1 MNTPI
6 SNNDFIRETI
16 GLLFANK
23 DLIIKIF
30 AVFAVLALIAPLVQ
44 TKKFM
49 VTGEIIILAKKLHQ
63 GGGHGEYIASG
74 STAKSIPVSLTD
86 METESNILRS
96 LSLQKTAVEELIDQ
110 GIIILEPGLIERLT
124 PSFLEPDDEALIKK
138 KLVEDFTF
146 YIFNDIEIAPIPGS
160 NIISIIY
167 EGEAPELGRDVVA
180 RLMQLYLKKRRELV
194 LAQAPEDFFGNKK
207 ELFKQRLRELENKRL
222 DLFNRNSVSDPE
234 SELALTLDNINDEE
248 NELNQLRDTRLE
260 NQQWLTYLGEQLNT
274 LKAADITQSTFPF
287 SFGGGGS
294 ISDET
299 YIDSEMKEE
308 SRQIAELHTEY
319 ANAKLS
325 FKADSI
331 KITKLVRRIKLQKE
345 RLVTLIDNRI
355 TERGHGIKVLDTLIQ
370 SKLDRIET
378 FNQRAELLKRVA
390 SEDADIDTELN
401 AVNDA
406 YFKYSQFYEEKR
418 SEQFAQLDELTNVKI
433 LSLPAVPLE
442 PSSLNPL
449 IVMIIILITG
459 GMSAVTLVFLQEFF
473 DSRFKFKSQL
483 EQELGLPV
491 IAVFDDTD
499 SNHALLVTENVS

>member
-1 MNTPI
+1 MNSPI

-23 DLIIKIF
+23 ALIVKVCIVF
-30 AVFAVLALIAPLVQ
+30 AIIAVLAPLIQ
-44 TKKFM
+44 TKKFT

-63 GGGHGEYIASG
+63 GGAHGEYAPSG
-74 STAKSIPVSLTD
+74 GSAKSIPVSLTD

-96 LSLQKTAVEELIDQ
+96 LSLQKTAVAELIDE
-110 GIIILEPGLIERLT
+110 GIIVLEPGLIERLT
-124 PSFLEPDDEALIKK
+124 PSFLKSNDEALIKK
-138 KLVEDFTF
+138 KQVEDFTF

-167 EGEAPELGRDVVA
+167 EGEAPELGKDVVA
-180 RLMQLYLKKRRELV
+180 RLMQLYLNKRRDLA

-207 ELFKQRLRELENKRL
+207 ELFKQRLRELENERL
-222 DLFNRNSVSDPE
+222 KLFNKHSVSDPE
-234 SELALTLDNINDEE
+234 SELALTLENVNDER

-260 NQQWLTYLGEQLNT
+260 NLQWLAYLEEQLNT
-274 LKAADITQSTFPF
+274 LKTADITQSTFPF

-299 YIDSEMKEE
+299 YIDSEMKQE
-308 SRQIAELHTEY
+308 SQHIAELHSEY
-319 ANAKLS
+319 ANARLS
-325 FKADSI
+325 FKPDSI

-345 RLVTLIDNRI
+345 RLVTLIANRI
-355 TERGHGIKVLDTLIQ
+355 TERGHGIKVLDSLIE
-370 SKLDRIET
+370 SKLARIET
-378 FNQRAELLKRVA
+378 YNQRAELLKRVA
-390 SEDADIDTELN
+390 SEDADINTELN

-406 YFKYSQFYEEKR
+406 YFKYSQFYEEQR

-449 IVMIIILITG
+449 FVMILILITG
-459 GMSAVTLVFLQEFF
+459 GISAVTLVFLQEFF
-473 DSRFKFKSQL
+473 DNRFKFKSQV

-491 IAVFDDTD
+491 IAVFDDKD
-499 SNHALLVTENVS
+499 SNHALLVSEKAV